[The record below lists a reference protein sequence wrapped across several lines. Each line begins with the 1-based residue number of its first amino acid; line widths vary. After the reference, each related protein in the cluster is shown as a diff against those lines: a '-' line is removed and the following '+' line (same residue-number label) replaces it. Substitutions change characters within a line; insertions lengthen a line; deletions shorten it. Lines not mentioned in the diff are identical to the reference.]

1 MSFLGM
7 DMSKFKLESHV
18 AQQSRRDKLR
28 VHHLGLNP
36 DLVQV
41 RSVRNAN
48 LLYDPT
54 FVSPHQE
61 LTEDEESCSREMPA
75 NGSCKVPGDPQSCGD
90 WVMGYGINQNPMF
103 DAAMGYPKPN
113 YSEICSQD
121 SKRHCGELHF
131 VSSSLYD
138 VVTTASLGTQG
149 LEMASMTHQASALQ
163 CGNGGGAWTNIRPV
177 LEDGQQWA
185 DAATN
190 TTQGLSLTLSSNTT
204 CGAAQF
210 TDDQFCSHRFKE
222 SQDSKALN
230 TAHLYSMQKPS
241 IISKGSGNSTC
252 VPLGPF
258 TGYATILKNSKFLKP
273 AEQLLDQY
281 CHIANSKLAKV
292 CETSDAV
299 IGDIG
304 DLASADDANAV
315 DMEDRAIK
323 GNNSGASI
331 SSFCSSNEI
340 SVAVGIGS
348 SSSCRPEYQ
357 QKKAKLLYLQEEV
370 CRRYKLYY
378 QQMQMVVSSFESVAG
393 LSSATPYVSL
403 ALKTVEKNFRC
414 IKNAISDRVRHI
426 CRALGEDLL
435 SSTTGASSSKGDINM
450 SRLKY
455 EVQKSGGVNVGFLE
469 PQQQGWRPQRGLPER
484 AVAILRAWLFEH
496 FLHPYPTDT
505 DKHMLATQ
513 TGLSRNQVSNWF
525 INARVRVWKPMV
537 EEIHM
542 LESKGLAENNPN
554 SSKTTEAKSPSTNRP
569 NEDQRIDRPCINATS
584 MEQLTCS
591 GTAVAGTTG
600 DAHDTER
607 WFHDKPLRM
616 DFRIPTSMEGSLLS
630 FAPYEQSRLEMGGL
644 GAVSLTLGLRHG
656 VETAQAHQHQHRH
669 RQQQYQSQ
677 EDQLQRPFG
686 GQMVHDFVG

>member
-1 MSFLGM
+1 
-7 DMSKFKLESHV
+7 
-18 AQQSRRDKLR
+18 
-28 VHHLGLNP
+28 
-36 DLVQV
+36 
-41 RSVRNAN
+41 
-48 LLYDPT
+48 
-54 FVSPHQE
+54 
-61 LTEDEESCSREMPA
+61 MPA

-241 IISKGSGNSTC
+241 IISK
-252 VPLGPF
+252 
-258 TGYATILKNSKFLKP
+258 
-273 AEQLLDQY
+273 EQLLDQY